1 MTGNINHTKK
11 LHRERM
17 IVMMDL
23 RTAIKLHLENL
34 NKRVLE
40 LHENGYIE
48 DLEELKRIQIE
59 ADVFAE
65 AFRDVDK
72 ELNVAAVSV
81 WCNAA
86 EIKNYINNTLH
97 EKGIVAICKPGID
110 ELDNLVALATYVKVE
125 DLSDTVQSFRL
136 F

>member
-1 MTGNINHTKK
+1 M
-11 LHRERM
+11 E
-17 IVMMDL
+17 L
-23 RTAIKLHLENL
+23 RTAIKLHLEKL

-48 DLEELKRIQIE
+48 DLEELKRIKIE
-59 ADVFAE
+59 ADRFAE

-81 WCNAA
+81 WCNVGA
-86 EIKNYINNTLH
+86 IKDYINDTLY
-97 EKGIVAICKPGID
+97 EENIVAICKPGID
-110 ELDNLVALATYVKVE
+110 ELGNLVALATYVKVE
-125 DLSDTVQSFRL
+125 DLSDTVPFFRL

>member
-1 MTGNINHTKK
+1 M
-11 LHRERM
+11 E
-17 IVMMDL
+17 L
-23 RTAIKLHLENL
+23 RTAIKLHLEKL
-34 NKRVLE
+34 NERVLE

-48 DLEELKRIQIE
+48 DLEELKRIKIE
-59 ADVFAE
+59 ADGFAE

-72 ELNVAAVSV
+72 ELSMAAVSV
-81 WCNAA
+81 CFNSG

-110 ELDNLVALATYVKVE
+110 ELGNLVALATYIKVE
-125 DLSDTVQSFRL
+125 DLSDTVPFFRL

>member
-1 MTGNINHTKK
+1 
-11 LHRERM
+11 
-17 IVMMDL
+17 MMDL

-40 LHENGYIE
+40 LHGNGYIE
-48 DLEELKRIQIE
+48 DLEELKRIMIE
-59 ADVFAE
+59 TDGFAE

-72 ELNVAAVSV
+72 DLNVAAVSV

-97 EKGIVAICKPGID
+97 EKGIVEICKPGID
-110 ELDNLVALATYVKVE
+110 ELGNLVALATYVKVE

>member
-1 MTGNINHTKK
+1 M
-11 LHRERM
+11 E
-17 IVMMDL
+17 L

-48 DLEELKRIQIE
+48 DLEELKRIKIE
-59 ADVFAE
+59 ADGFAE

-72 ELNVAAVSV
+72 ELNIAAVSV
-81 WCNAA
+81 WCNAGA
-86 EIKNYINNTLH
+86 IKNYINNTLH
-97 EKGIVAICKPGID
+97 EEGIVEICKPGID
-110 ELDNLVALATYVKVE
+110 ELGNLVALATYVKIE
-125 DLSDTVQSFRL
+125 DLSDTVQLFRL